1 LPFKS
6 ILYLKEI
13 GLVRVHIHFKLHTNK
28 PSNPVRCSDLCLF
41 HKGHLDLKRYWICFR
56 PKCFI
61 IGSQKWV
68 ADLFWQNF
76 ARL

>member
-41 HKGHLDLKRYWICFR
+41 
-56 PKCFI
+56 
-61 IGSQKWV
+61 
-68 ADLFWQNF
+68 
-76 ARL
+76 